1 MCIVTFNKLKK
12 LERKYTSCIVDVY
25 KTTLQN
31 MLLDILI
38 NAFTCDDEV
47 YNFKSNYYNF
57 LIENK
62 VKFVVFK
69 FQIDCYILQK

>member
-1 MCIVTFNKLKK
+1 MY
-12 LERKYTSCIVDVY
+12 E
-25 KTTLQN
+25 TTLQN